1 MYNQYREGWIEVICG
16 CMFAGKTEELIR
28 RINVLSYARK
38 NILVFKP
45 KIDDRYSTTEIASH
59 AGSKV
64 PCIVISEAK
73 EILNHVNYDTDV
85 VAIDEVQF
93 FDEDVVDICEYLADS
108 GLRVMVAGLDK
119 DFRGEPFGVL
129 PDLLTRA
136 EFVTKLTAVCAKCGA
151 PATRTQRI
159 INGKPASFNDPIVL
173 VGAKEAYEPRCRH
186 CHEIV
191 EKPIKFENQKKIQ
204 FRPRKI
210 SSGS

>member
-1 MYNQYREGWIEVICG
+1 MYNQYREGWLEVICG

-186 CHEIV
+186 CHEII

-204 FRPRKI
+204 FRPRK
-210 SSGS
+210 

>member
-136 EFVTKLTAVCAKCGA
+136 EFVTKLTAVRAKCGA

-204 FRPRKI
+204 FRPRK
-210 SSGS
+210 

>member
-45 KIDDRYSTTEIASH
+45 QIDNRYSTTEIASH

-64 PCIVISEAK
+64 TCIVINEAK

-204 FRPRKI
+204 FRPRQ
-210 SSGS
+210 

>member
-73 EILNHVNYDTDV
+73 EILDHVNYDTDV

-136 EFVTKLTAVCAKCGA
+136 EFVTKLTAVCTKCGA

-204 FRPRKI
+204 FRPRK
-210 SSGS
+210 

>member
-45 KIDDRYSTTEIASH
+45 QIDNRYSTTEIASH

-73 EILNHVNYDTDV
+73 EILDHVNYDTDV

-204 FRPRKI
+204 FRPRK
-210 SSGS
+210 

>member
-191 EKPIKFENQKKIQ
+191 EKPIKFENQKRIQ
-204 FRPRKI
+204 FRPRKKV
-210 SSGS
+210 G

>member
-1 MYNQYREGWIEVICG
+1 
-16 CMFAGKTEELIR
+16 MFAGKTEELIR

-204 FRPRKI
+204 FRPRK
-210 SSGS
+210 

>member
-1 MYNQYREGWIEVICG
+1 YREGWIEVICG

-204 FRPRKI
+204 FRPRK
-210 SSGS
+210 

>member
-73 EILNHVNYDTDV
+73 EILDHVNYDTDV

-93 FDEDVVDICEYLADS
+93 FDEVVVDICEYLADS

-204 FRPRKI
+204 FRPRK
-210 SSGS
+210 

>member
-204 FRPRKI
+204 FKPRKKV
-210 SSGS
+210 G